1 MAAKNTGDSPQKSAT
16 DLAVRVSS
24 LENTTI
30 QYTVFIIG
38 G

>member
-1 MAAKNTGDSPQKSAT
+1 MATKNTGDSPQKKSVT

-30 QYTVFIIG
+30 QYTVLS
-38 G
+38 

>member
-1 MAAKNTGDSPQKSAT
+1 MAAKNTADSAKQTAT

-30 QYTVFIIG
+30 QYSVLP
-38 G
+38 